1 MLSYLHIR
9 GLAIADDLEIELMQG
24 FNVMTG
30 ETGAGKSIV
39 VDAVGL
45 LSGGRAYREMIRTG
59 DDRAIVEGI
68 FTGVSKK
75 TMKRMEEWGIPQ
87 TEGVEVKRVIH
98 RDTPSRAFIN
108 GELVPLN
115 RLAEIG
121 RELVQ
126 IHSQNDQQLLL
137 QPENHLG
144 FLDAFADTGEELANL
159 TTLTR
164 RVAAAKKAY
173 RSLLLDE
180 REKNQEMDMLRF
192 QIREIETVD
201 LKPEELDTLMERKSF
216 LKNSG
221 RIKEAL
227 DEIEALFHDEE
238 QEGLVNGLVHLA
250 GYVERIALLQSRFQP
265 YLEPLNNAITLISE
279 LEQDI
284 SEMGMEMQENG
295 MSLDDI
301 ESRLVD
307 IERLQGKYG
316 ASYDEIVA
324 HLQKCRDRLSDLEE
338 LEFRVKEQGQELLVT
353 HLEWWNSANRL
364 SETRKKAAT
373 SFAEK
378 LKDELAALA
387 MPDVKIQFLF
397 NIEENPGTSL
407 DAVLSFSHGETGMD
421 RAELLISPNVGEE
434 LKPLSKVASGGE
446 IARIM
451 LAIKVIS
458 AGEEDAVTAVFDE
471 VDAGIGGQAAVSLA
485 AKLNKLSQSRQVL
498 CVTHLGQ
505 VAAAASRHFSV
516 LKTVVEGRTRT
527 MVQFL
532 SKEQRLQEIARM
544 TGGREITETSLKHAA
559 ELIGGNNE

>member
-9 GLAIADDLEIELMQG
+9 GLAIADDLEIELKPG

-59 DDRAIVEGI
+59 DERAVVEGV
-68 FTGVSKK
+68 FTDVSKK
-75 TMKRMEEWGIPQ
+75 ALGYLENWDIPATDPIQ
-87 TEGVEVKRVIH
+87 IKRVIH
-98 RDTPSRAFIN
+98 RSTPSRAFIN

-121 RELVQ
+121 PKLVQ

-137 QPENHLG
+137 QPENHLE
-144 FLDAFADTGEELANL
+144 FLDDFAGNGEKLEKLSAL
-159 TTLTR
+159 TL
-164 RVAAAKKAY
+164 RVMESKKTY
-173 RSLLLDE
+173 RSLLLNE
-180 REKNQEMDMLRF
+180 KEKNQEMDMLRF

-201 LKPEELDTLMERKSF
+201 LKPEELENLMERKSI
-216 LKNSG
+216 LKNAG

-227 DEIEALFHDEE
+227 GEMEAIFHNEE
-238 QEGLVNGLVHLA
+238 QEGLVNVLGHLNDHLA
-250 GYVERIALLQSRFQP
+250 KVAPLQSRFQP
-265 YLEPLNNAITLISE
+265 YLEPLNQAITMISE

-284 SEMGMEMQENG
+284 SETGMEIQETG
-295 MSLDDI
+295 MSLDEI
-301 ESRLVD
+301 ESRLVE
-307 IERLQGKYG
+307 IERLQRKYG
-316 ASYDEIVA
+316 ESYPEIIK
-324 HLQKCRDRLSDLEE
+324 HLQECRTRLSDLEE
-338 LEFRVKEQGQELLVT
+338 LEFRVKEQGDQLMAA
-353 HLEWWNSANRL
+353 HRDWWTAAIQL

-373 SFAEK
+373 RFTK
-378 LKDELAALA
+378 TLKEELGGLA
-387 MPDVKIQFLF
+387 MPDVKLKFQFTMDPKPPL
-397 NIEENPGTSL
+397 IS
-407 DAVLSFSHGETGMD
+407 DAILAFPHRETGLD
-421 RAELLISPNVGEE
+421 HGELLISPNIGEE
-434 LKPLSKVASGGE
+434 LKPLTKVASGGE
-446 IARIM
+446 ISRIM
-451 LAIKVIS
+451 LAIKAIS
-458 AGEEDAVTAVFDE
+458 AGEEDSVTAVFDE

-485 AKLNKLSQSRQVL
+485 TKLRELSLSRQVL

-505 VAAAASRHFSV
+505 VAAAASGHFSV
-516 LKTVVEGRTRT
+516 SKTVVEGRTCT